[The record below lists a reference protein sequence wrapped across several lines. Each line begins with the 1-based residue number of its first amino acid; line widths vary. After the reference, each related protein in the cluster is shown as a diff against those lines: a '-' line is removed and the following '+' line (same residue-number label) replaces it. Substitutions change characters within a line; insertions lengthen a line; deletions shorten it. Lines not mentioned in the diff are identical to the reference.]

1 MDRIT
6 SSYSLIPTTELD
18 GNPNIADL
26 WPSNTG
32 SYIQQI
38 TNNNNT
44 IQETSPNNPSLQPP
58 PGLGYARRYAASK
71 PPYSCKF
78 LTQKN
83 NGLLFIKFF
92 FFLKIFH

>member
-78 LTQKN
+78 LTQKTTLYY
-83 NGLLFIKFF
+83 LLNPFF
-92 FFLKIFH
+92 F

>member
-18 GNPNIADL
+18 GNPIVADL
-26 WPSNTG
+26 WPSDTG

-38 TNNNNT
+38 TNNNNNNNT
-44 IQETSPNNPSLQPP
+44 IQQPSPNNPSLQPP

-78 LTQKN
+78 
-83 NGLLFIKFF
+83 IK
-92 FFLKIFH
+92 KKTHSIIY